1 MAWAKIMTL
10 KSTPMNAVDNS
21 SSHPINPEHE
31 QDYQDAPRLEDEVN
45 PEVAAQDPLL
55 DAETDD
61 DSDDLDTDLPE
72 PDPDNITVFTNKLP
86 NKPILPWNR
95 YDSPWSEEE
104 EARQKQ
110 AEQEAEAAHSEES
123 DPVDIEDDE
132 VE

>member
-1 MAWAKIMTL
+1 MNIE
-10 KSTPMNAVDNS
+10 STPINAVDNW
-21 SSHPINPEHE
+21 SSHPINPENE
-31 QDYQDAPRLEDEVN
+31 QEYQDNAGLEDEVN
-45 PEVAAQDPLL
+45 PGVTAPDPL
-55 DAETDD
+55 
-61 DSDDLDTDLPE
+61 LDTDLPE
-72 PDPDNITVFTNKLP
+72 PDPENITVFTDKLP

-110 AEQEAEAAHSEES
+110 AEPEAEAAHFEES